1 MPNGGILVRG
11 LVALVLLVGCTA
23 CSSLL
28 SDSRDDEIS
37 ALLVARARAVLGG
50 DRAAFVHLLDAR
62 DPGFV
67 STEMRMFDNLQDL
80 PVEGLGYRLKST
92 FHDQTGGRDIWNV
105 EGREDLRLEGFDTE
119 TSSSRIAFTVTE
131 VDGRFVFTPPAQDAA
146 YDDRSQPW
154 DLTRIQA
161 DRTEHALLVYEEDT
175 APLVGGGAVEVE
187 RAIAQVD
194 RAFPL
199 QWDERVVI
207 YLLDDPEVLE
217 PLGPVA
223 SLDEPGGFA
232 GATIPVLS
240 DDVEPEVVGT
250 RVVLSPAAYDVDR
263 TARGQLLRH
272 EITHEAMGFGIGDT
286 RGSPRGVAT
295 YVEYRSLPRRRWPV
309 AASDIARAR
318 QRYDATSPRHTGW
331 TIAPSTTPS

>member
-1 MPNGGILVRG
+1 MAVPNGGILVRG
-11 LVALVLLVGCTA
+11 LVALVLLVGSTA

-37 ALLVARARAVLGG
+37 ALLVARSRAVLAG
-50 DRAAFVHLLDAR
+50 DRAAFAHLLDAR
-62 DPGFV
+62 DSGFV

-80 PVEGLGYRLKST
+80 PVERVGYRLKSA

-119 TSSSRIAFTVTE
+119 TSSSRIAFMVTD

-154 DLTRIQA
+154 DLTRIRV

-175 APLVGGGAVEVE
+175 APLVGDGAVEVE

-217 PLGPVA
+217 PLGLVA
-223 SLDEPGGFA
+223 SPDEP
-232 GATIPVLS
+232 
-240 DDVEPEVVGT
+240 
-250 RVVLSPAAYDVDR
+250 
-263 TARGQLLRH
+263 RGR
-272 EITHEAMGFGIGDT
+272 
-286 RGSPRGVAT
+286 
-295 YVEYRSLPRRRWPV
+295 
-309 AASDIARAR
+309 
-318 QRYDATSPRHTGW
+318 
-331 TIAPSTTPS
+331 